1 MRKAGAV
8 FPSARQMVRRSRNQA
23 ALGTGPGNIR
33 SGRTRPQT
41 SFAHALPTSHIEDP
55 DLALIVGVWDRLA
68 DECKARLIEVIREN
82 LPSETLP
89 TLPTSP
95 RKVRSITPA

>member
-1 MRKAGAV
+1 MAATGKRYIKIRV
-8 FPSARQMVRRSRNQA
+8 PTPFPQK
-23 ALGTGPGNIR
+23 I
-33 SGRTRPQT
+33 QT
-41 SFAHALPTSHIEDP
+41 LPSSWG
-55 DLALIVGVWDRLA
+55 LWDRLA

-95 RKVRSITPA
+95 RKVRSITPV